1 MGRASTDDA
10 SAMGARYIAAPIAIS
25 ANAPRVTRAAIPS
38 RRMRW
43 WWVWCPPTLSSNS
56 FRRLSPSARRAG
68 TIAWSCVEMVSVPPG
83 SRTKTCLPSNPPGSI
98 EQSARDTAQL
108 RPSSAMALTSVELT
122 VICTATG
129 FGEACGKTDPLT
141 APCSLRSHAGS
152 RPWCSTRRPPR
163 VIDHVGGARLVPA
176 VQPRHLPFR
185 PPDPWTTVHWL
196 QPRIH
201 IALPPGRSYTIG
213 ETVQGTV
220 QIQSGFPSATGL
232 DVQLLT
238 HKRGAERKEW
248 ARVRVHH
255 GPLSH
260 GMQLPFSLQI
270 PLDAPFAFEGKRHA
284 ASWVVRAQVDVPWKI
299 DPKAEVALS
308 VGPRAVRAAEIA
320 QVVQLPE
327 KPESKMSPFL
337 WVLLSLLVLV
347 IGVSVAVTFLPF
359 APFLLIYLANRRAL
373 ATRLSDLTIELPERH
388 FVLGEW
394 VPVTVRCR
402 LKRAV
407 DLERMTL
414 LFQGTEKW
422 STGS

>member
-1 MGRASTDDA
+1 M
-10 SAMGARYIAAPIAIS
+10 
-25 ANAPRVTRAAIPS
+25 
-38 RRMRW
+38 
-43 WWVWCPPTLSSNS
+43 
-56 FRRLSPSARRAG
+56 
-68 TIAWSCVEMVSVPPG
+68 
-83 SRTKTCLPSNPPGSI
+83 
-98 EQSARDTAQL
+98 
-108 RPSSAMALTSVELT
+108 
-122 VICTATG
+122 
-129 FGEACGKTDPLT
+129 
-141 APCSLRSHAGS
+141 
-152 RPWCSTRRPPR
+152 
-163 VIDHVGGARLVPA
+163 
-176 VQPRHLPFR
+176 
-185 PPDPWTTVHWL
+185 

-422 STGS
+422 STGSGNSRRTHYHHFHEQQLLGLSNTVIAPVSSKIGAAGGVYRSAGRPRIEGPFLVWETAVQLPVDGLPTSRGVYYKLQAKLELRGLPHATLEKKVPTVSARLIERPATPHLLPVAETSGQLVFVPEGATPPAGVDASVRGGGVMRWVLLTTAGLAGLAGAAFLASLSLTMGVGAGLLALLLTAGGLFGYWSALYR